1 MLTNAAGIGGGGA
14 ILPIMMLWGFTPKVG
29 VALSNTIIFIGAVT
43 RFVMDFNSH
52 HPEKKATLIDYG
64 IVILMLP
71 SIMIGSFL
79 GVQFNVVLPQAAVL
93 ILLGSILCYV
103 SYKSTQQG
111 LKLLREERKENN
123 TLKSLIGKLLINSI
137 STCYRFTCIDLLIKI
152 RN

>member
-43 RFVMDFNSH
+43 RFIMDFNSH
-52 HPEKKATLIDYG
+52 HPEKKATLIDYS

-93 ILLGSILCYV
+93 ILLGSILWYV
-103 SYKSTQQG
+103 SYKSTRQG
-111 LKLLREERKENN
+111 LKNFKDERNDIRN
-123 TLKSLIGKLLINSI
+123 LKTLIGK
-137 STCYRFTCIDLLIKI
+137 
-152 RN
+152 